1 MVVACEVRGPPL
13 FPFDPAPHTY
23 RLSFDADFEHVGYRP
38 WGWRHMRRLQDQK
51 DEAGVNS
58 PFGGIAM
65 QVILKKD
72 VNKIGKAGQLLEV
85 SDGYARN
92 FLFPRG
98 LAEEAT
104 AGRIADLNTRQQSRK
119 AREDKEKQA
128 AEEDRKILQGKMVHV
143 AASAGESGKLFG
155 SVTTTQV
162 AEALEAQY
170 MIKVDKRD
178 IKLADSVKQPGNH
191 AMSVR
196 LYSGVQADMTLV
208 VEIQNA

>member
-1 MVVACEVRGPPL
+1 
-13 FPFDPAPHTY
+13 
-23 RLSFDADFEHVGYRP
+23 
-38 WGWRHMRRLQDQK
+38 
-51 DEAGVNS
+51 
-58 PFGGIAM
+58 M

-72 VNKIGKAGQLLEV
+72 VNKVGKAGQLLEV

-92 FLFPRG
+92 FLFPRD

-104 AGRIADLNTRQQSRK
+104 VGRIADLNARRQSRK

-128 AEEDRKILQGKMVHV
+128 AEENRKLLHGKAVRV

-155 SVTTTQV
+155 SVTTAQI
-162 AEALEAQY
+162 ADLLEAQH

-178 IKLADSVKQPGNH
+178 IKLAEPVKQHGNH
-191 AMSVR
+191 PMSVR
-196 LYSGVQADMTLV
+196 LHAGVQAEMTLV

>member
-1 MVVACEVRGPPL
+1 
-13 FPFDPAPHTY
+13 
-23 RLSFDADFEHVGYRP
+23 
-38 WGWRHMRRLQDQK
+38 
-51 DEAGVNS
+51 
-58 PFGGIAM
+58 M

-104 AGRIADLNTRQQSRK
+104 AGRIADLNARQQSRK

-128 AEEDRKILQGKMVHV
+128 AEEDKKLLQGKVV
-143 AASAGESGKLFG
+143 RVTASAGESGKLFG
-155 SVTTTQV
+155 SITTTQV

-178 IKLADSVKQPGNH
+178 VKLAESVKQPGNH

-196 LYSGVQADMTLV
+196 LYSGVQADMTLT
-208 VEIQNA
+208 VEIRDA

>member
-1 MVVACEVRGPPL
+1 
-13 FPFDPAPHTY
+13 
-23 RLSFDADFEHVGYRP
+23 
-38 WGWRHMRRLQDQK
+38 
-51 DEAGVNS
+51 
-58 PFGGIAM
+58 M

-92 FLFPRG
+92 YLFPRN

-104 AGRIADLNTRQQSRK
+104 AGKIEDLKTRQQNRK

-128 AEEDRKILQGKMVHV
+128 AEELKKVLQDKTVRV

-155 SVTTTQV
+155 SVTTAQI
-162 AEALEAQY
+162 AEALSVQF
-170 MIKVDKRD
+170 MIKADKRD
-178 IKLADSVKQPGNH
+178 IKLTEPVKQPGNH
-191 AMSVR
+191 AISIR
-196 LYSGVQADMTLV
+196 LHSGVTADMILI